1 MVAIGGV
8 LLVLLESGEESRA
21 FTIFVSLGRRMGA
34 IFVLFTSS
42 SSSGGGRGGLF
53 LESKGVLWC
62 QRLFDELRLATCYG
76 LTQQ

>member
-8 LLVLLESGEESRA
+8 LLVLLESGQESRVFA
-21 FTIFVSLGRRMGA
+21 IFVSLGRRMGA
-34 IFVLFTSS
+34 IFVLVIRSS
-42 SSSGGGRGGLF
+42 GSGGGRGGLL

-62 QRLFDELRLATCYG
+62 QRLFNELRLATCYG